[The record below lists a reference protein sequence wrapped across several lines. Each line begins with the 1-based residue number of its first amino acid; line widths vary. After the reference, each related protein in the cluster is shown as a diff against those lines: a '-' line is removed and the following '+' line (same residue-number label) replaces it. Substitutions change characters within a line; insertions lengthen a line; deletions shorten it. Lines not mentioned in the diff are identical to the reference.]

1 MKRYGIRM
9 QYRLLYHP
17 LVKEKDLQKL
27 NTTIQQRIRSAIEN
41 RLLHEPEKFSEP
53 LRKTLKG
60 YRKLRVGDYRVVLRI
75 DGNTIYILGIC
86 HRRDVYERIKKRLK

>member
-1 MKRYGIRM
+1 M
-9 QYRLLYHP
+9 QYRLWYHP